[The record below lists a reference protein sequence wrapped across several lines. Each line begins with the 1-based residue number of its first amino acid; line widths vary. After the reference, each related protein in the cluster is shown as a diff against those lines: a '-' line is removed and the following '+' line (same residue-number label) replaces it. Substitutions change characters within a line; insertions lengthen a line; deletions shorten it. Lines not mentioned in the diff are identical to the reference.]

1 MNCQDQSGE
10 WPQLTNTQKVVVRL
24 GLITALAVVSVATA
38 GTGTVLACAAMG
50 ALEGTATGAA
60 SGTLISGG
68 ITYLTTVDIQA
79 TKKAAIDGTADG
91 FMCGA
96 IEGAFTG
103 GMNSP
108 HCFVAGTLVCT
119 VDGEVPIED
128 IEVGDYVLAENP
140 ETGEL
145 RYSDTLVDDEG
156 NKLHLDKKSNEHLD
170 EPVTVYNFVVDDYH
184 TYFVGENDV
193 LVHNMCQLQPVN
205 NSVDANK
212 LNHIFGKAEHNL
224 DEFVHFFNG
233 NQEQAYSALL
243 KETVKYIKA
252 NNISGMFQNITLNVN
267 GFNITVRGNVVD
279 GVVKI
284 GTAFIEKLAR

>member
-156 NKLHLDKKSNEHLD
+156 NKLRLDKKSNEHLD

-224 DEFVHFFNG
+224 DGFVHFFNG
-233 NQEQAYSALL
+233 NQDKHIVHY
-243 KETVKYIKA
+243 
-252 NNISGMFQNITLNVN
+252 
-267 GFNITVRGNVVD
+267 
-279 GVVKI
+279 
-284 GTAFIEKLAR
+284 